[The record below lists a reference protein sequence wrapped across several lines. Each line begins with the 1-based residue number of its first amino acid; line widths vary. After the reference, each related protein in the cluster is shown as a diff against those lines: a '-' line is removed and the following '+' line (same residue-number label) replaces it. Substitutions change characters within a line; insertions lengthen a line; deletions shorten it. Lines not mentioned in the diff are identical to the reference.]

1 MLLIKNRRAHYD
13 YDIQKTW
20 IAGIVLAGYEVKS
33 LRLKQGS
40 LEGSYVKIMG
50 EEAWLINARINPY
63 QQASLENYD
72 PKQTRKLLLSKKE
85 IFQLIDLTNN
95 KKLACVPFEFLLQG
109 NRIKLK
115 IGAGKGKKEYEK
127 RRKIKERDIKREM
140 AREMKA
146 KS

>member
-95 KKLACVPFEFLLQG
+95 KKLACVPLEFLLQG